1 MRLFLA
7 LPLPP
12 ETTRCLA
19 SYIEDN
25 RRTNPLLRWSDPS
38 QVHLTLRFLGE
49 VDPGKP
55 LEEMRI
61 VAGDIAGDPSF
72 RIATCGT
79 FPGGSRLQSVYWLGG
94 DFPAWV
100 HAAAGRL
107 AALPDDRGRT
117 GLRGGFVPHLT
128 VARRGASTRT
138 ARLPAPG
145 PWEGRFDEIVLL
157 DSTLTPSGPVYRRIG
172 SAALPGI

>member
-107 AALPDDRGRT
+107 AIT
-117 GLRGGFVPHLT
+117 C
-128 VARRGASTRT
+128 
-138 ARLPAPG
+138 
-145 PWEGRFDEIVLL
+145 
-157 DSTLTPSGPVYRRIG
+157 
-172 SAALPGI
+172 

>member
-12 ETTRCLA
+12 ETSLSLA
-19 SYIEDN
+19 SYVEDN
-25 RRTNPLLRWSDPS
+25 RMAFPSLRWADPP
-38 QVHLTLRFLGE
+38 QVHLTLRFLGS

-55 LEEMRI
+55 LAEMQI
-61 VAGDIAGDPSF
+61 VASSLAGDPSF

-79 FPGGSRLQSVYWLGG
+79 FPGGSRLQDVYWLGG

-100 HAAAGRL
+100 DAAADRF
-107 AALPDDRGRT
+107 AALPDDRGLAGRP
-117 GLRGGFVPHLT
+117 GGFVPHLT
-128 VARRGASTRT
+128 VARRGASTVT
-138 ARLPAPG
+138 ARLPEPG
-145 PWEGRFDEIVLL
+145 PWEGRFEEIVLF
-157 DSTLTPSGPVYRRIG
+157 DSRLTPAGPVYRRIG